1 MFGYVVLNKP
11 EIKFKD
17 FDMYRSFYCGLCRE
31 LRERYGISGQITLS
45 YDMTFVILL
54 LSALYEPPTRKG
66 TTRCI
71 VHPVRKQT
79 VRKNA
84 ITEYGADMNI
94 FLTYY
99 KCKDDWNDEKKILSL
114 AYGKLLES
122 KEKKSEQQWKKK
134 IDVIISCLNELSEME
149 QEGETDIDRVSGC
162 FGRIMAEIFAYRE
175 DVWEP
180 TLHRMGF
187 YLGKFI
193 YLMDAYD
200 DVEDDVKKGNYNP
213 FAKDYIIKGFDDRIK
228 NMLLLMM
235 AETCREFPCWPV
247 ADTPHSERDSG
258 RYLEG
263 KGIRGMPADVLFFP
277 KLSAEWPNAG
287 YVISGHGYAGGWKH
301 SPVALGLFY
310 VGCRYCCCR

>member
-180 TLHRMGF
+180 T
-187 YLGKFI
+187 
-193 YLMDAYD
+193 
-200 DVEDDVKKGNYNP
+200 
-213 FAKDYIIKGFDDRIK
+213 
-228 NMLLLMM
+228 MM
-235 AETCREFPCWPV
+235 
-247 ADTPHSERDSG
+247 
-258 RYLEG
+258 
-263 KGIRGMPADVLFFP
+263 
-277 KLSAEWPNAG
+277 
-287 YVISGHGYAGGWKH
+287 WKMM
-301 SPVALGLFY
+301 
-310 VGCRYCCCR
+310 

>member
-71 VHPVRKQT
+71 VHPVHKQT

-114 AYGKLLES
+114 AYGKLLGS

-149 QEGETDIDRVSGC
+149 QENS
-162 FGRIMAEIFAYRE
+162 
-175 DVWEP
+175 
-180 TLHRMGF
+180 
-187 YLGKFI
+187 
-193 YLMDAYD
+193 
-200 DVEDDVKKGNYNP
+200 
-213 FAKDYIIKGFDDRIK
+213 
-228 NMLLLMM
+228 
-235 AETCREFPCWPV
+235 
-247 ADTPHSERDSG
+247 
-258 RYLEG
+258 
-263 KGIRGMPADVLFFP
+263 
-277 KLSAEWPNAG
+277 
-287 YVISGHGYAGGWKH
+287 
-301 SPVALGLFY
+301 
-310 VGCRYCCCR
+310 